1 MAAERCL
8 ARSIM
13 DGGFFELRRQLTY
26 KAKLYGSQIVVA
38 GRFEPSSKTCSCCGV
53 IKETLALAE
62 RTFRCDDCE
71 FEAGRDHN
79 AALNLARIA
88 ASSAVQPVERM
99 RWPGSQ
105 EPAVKRSPVQQEEN
119 TALKAA

>member
-1 MAAERCL
+1 MAANRCL

-38 GRFEPSSKTCSCCGV
+38 GRFDPSSKTCSCCGV

-88 ASSAVQPVERM
+88 ASSAVTACGENRS
-99 RWPGSQ
+99 GSIRKSR
-105 EPAVKRSPVQQEEN
+105 VKRSPTKQEEN